1 MDQIRDKIWIKS
13 GVKYRKIWDEIWI
26 NPFSPQINLGFDLG
40 DRSDIYLASDL
51 HMYLYQKEDRSM
63 ASQVGLNYQALGG

>member
-13 GVKYRKIWDEIWI
+13 GVKYRKIRDEIWI

-40 DRSDIYLASDL
+40 FKPQTFDQYGAS
-51 HMYLYQKEDRSM
+51 
-63 ASQVGLNYQALGG
+63 